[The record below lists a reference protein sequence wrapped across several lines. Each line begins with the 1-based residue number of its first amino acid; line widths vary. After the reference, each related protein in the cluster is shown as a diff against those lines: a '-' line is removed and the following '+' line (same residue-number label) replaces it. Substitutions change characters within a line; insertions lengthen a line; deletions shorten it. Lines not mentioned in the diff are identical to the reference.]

1 MCLAIPAKVIA
12 ISGDMA
18 TAELEGAQVEA
29 CIALLP
35 EVQIGDYIIVH
46 AGYALQRM
54 DESEAAINLDYLRQM
69 YEND

>member
-12 ISGDMA
+12 ISGDMV
-18 TAELEGAQVEA
+18 TAELEGTQVEA

-54 DESEAAINLDYLRQM
+54 DESEAVINLNYLRQM
-69 YEND
+69 LNND